1 MVHQIKIVQETPM
14 TLSEVKSELERIK
27 KRDGELGF
35 RASKAEDYLNTFSKL
50 SEKDSNSLLEE
61 IESLK
66 IPRLAREHIV
76 KIANIL
82 PETLDDLKVLLQGY
96 TITLSKES
104 QQKIIDVVAK
114 FI

>member
-1 MVHQIKIVQETPM
+1 MVHQIKIIQENPM
-14 TLSEVKSELERIK
+14 TLAEVKSELERIK

-50 SEKDSNSLLEE
+50 SEKDSNALVEE

-76 KIANIL
+76 KIANLL
-82 PETLDDLKVLLQGY
+82 PVTLDDLKVLLHGY

-104 QQKIIDVVAK
+104 QQKIIEVVSK
-114 FI
+114 FA